1 MGPFVVSKIL
11 ISVFQNI
18 PSTDMSAKSAEEM
31 FSNKSMSLQLI
42 DFGRAIDLKVLPK
55 DIFFTQMVKTVG
67 IKCIEMR
74 EGKPWRQHIDYFGLA
89 ATAYCLLFGTYI
101 DAVKV
106 GFKPLLELL
115 YILMFALRWVTSGR

>member
-18 PSTDMSAKSAEEM
+18 PSSDMSAKSAEEM

-55 DIFFTQMVKTVG
+55 DIFFTQVVKTDG